1 MDTDLDPARSCLII
15 FHFSCE
21 DLDRKLPLMPYRL
34 SELTRR
40 DLLIR
45 GGQGGAAAFGFS
57 AVLAAC
63 GGSSSNS
70 SSTSASSSASTSSAS
85 GTPKKGGTLVF
96 ARSVAPTTLDP
107 ANTIIAGDIY
117 TLNQIFE
124 PLFITSPSG
133 TLTPWLAKSYTVSK
147 DHLTFAFD
155 LRPGVKFSNGKP
167 LTADDVVF
175 SIKRE
180 AANADGPLSFL
191 DFAIKSVTAK
201 GSSTVMMK
209 LKTPWAPFL
218 SDISVFAN
226 GILPANFGGKSEK
239 AFFQSPVGTGPFML
253 PSWTAD
259 SNLTLKPNPN
269 YWQLGKPYVDAVT
282 INYVTD
288 DNQRVL
294 QVTSGQAQI
303 ADSIPPANVAQ
314 LKSNSAL
321 DVNLYPAWQVDL
333 LVFNEQVKYFQ
344 DVHVRRAIT
353 YAINR
358 PGLVQASSFG
368 TSKPGG
374 SFFPPSLE
382 YYDASTP
389 VLAYNLDT
397 AKAELAKSAYPRGFA
412 TKLLVSGGDQTFSEF
427 AQIIQAD
434 LAKIGITVS
443 ITTLDHATFETT
455 FQKYDY
461 DMFIDYAIN
470 DISDPDEM
478 ASFET
483 DYKSGG
489 SKSYWSSYDNPKVIS
504 LVHQAEAEFNTT
516 KRRALYAQ
524 IQAQVAQD
532 APFVALDYPP
542 YIYAVSKKVNGFA
555 VNPGGAYR
563 LENVWLD

>member
-1 MDTDLDPARSCLII
+1 MDTNLDPEQLCLII
-15 FHFSCE
+15 LHFSC
-21 DLDRKLPLMPYRL
+21 DDSDRKLPLMPYRL

-45 GGQGGAAAFGFS
+45 GGQGGAAVFGLS

-63 GGSSSNS
+63 GGSSGNGS
-70 SSTSASSSASTSSAS
+70 SSSSVSSSTSSAS
-85 GTPKKGGTLVF
+85 GTPKKGGDLVF

-124 PLFITSPSG
+124 PLFITNPDGS
-133 TLTPWLAKSYTVSK
+133 LVPWLAESYTTSK
-147 DHLTFAFD
+147 DHLTWTFH
-155 LRPGVKFSNGKP
+155 LRKGVTFSDGKP

-180 AANADGPLSFL
+180 AANSDGPLSFL
-191 DFAIKSVTAK
+191 DFAIKSIKAQ
-201 GSSTVMMK
+201 GSDTVVFK

-226 GILPANFGGKSEK
+226 AIIPANFGGKSAK
-239 AFFQSPVGTGPFML
+239 AFFQSPIGTGAFL
-253 PSWTAD
+253 LSSWTPD
-259 SNLTLKPNPN
+259 SNLTLKANPH
-269 YWQLGKPYVDAVT
+269 YWQTGKPYVDSAT

-303 ADSIPPANVAQ
+303 ADAVPPANVSQ
-314 LKSNSAL
+314 LKSNGA
-321 DVNLYPAWQVDL
+321 VNVEQFPAWQVDL
-333 LVFNEQVKYFQ
+333 LVFNEQVNYFK

-358 PGLVQASSFG
+358 PALVQAASFG
-368 TSKPGG
+368 TARPGG

-382 YYDASTP
+382 FYDADTP
-389 VLAYNLDT
+389 ALPYSVDN
-397 AKAELAKSAYPRGFA
+397 AKAELAKSAYPHGFS
-412 TKLLVSGGDQTFSEF
+412 TKLLVSAGNQTYAEF
-427 AQIIQAD
+427 AQLIQAD
-434 LAKIGITVS
+434 LAKIGIKVS
-443 ITTLDHATFETT
+443 ITSLDHAAFETT

-504 LVHQAEAEFNTT
+504 LVHQAEAEFDPT
-516 KRRALYAQ
+516 KRKALYAQ
-524 IQAQVAQD
+524 IQSLVAQD

-542 YIYAVSKKVNGFA
+542 YIYATSKKINGFA

-563 LENVWLD
+563 LADVWLD